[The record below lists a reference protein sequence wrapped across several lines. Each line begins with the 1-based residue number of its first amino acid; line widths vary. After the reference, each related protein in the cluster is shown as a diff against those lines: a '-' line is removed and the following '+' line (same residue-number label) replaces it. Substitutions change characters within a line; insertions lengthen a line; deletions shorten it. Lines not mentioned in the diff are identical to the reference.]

1 MSVSRRIVWAIVLV
15 LALASIGGCGA
26 RLFAKKSNAGVRQPD
41 VSVPKESQQG
51 ESAAVDGQR
60 QELNELLSIQ

>member
-1 MSVSRRIVWAIVLV
+1 MSVSRRIGLAIVLA

-26 RLFAKKSNAGVRQPD
+26 RLFAKKSNAGVSQTD
-41 VSVPKESQQG
+41 VSVSKESQQG
-51 ESAAVDGQR
+51 ESAPVDGQR